1 MARWQPSPFLT
12 LSAGLHAAA
21 GVGLLVDPAGWP
33 VAVGALLANHAA
45 LTTAGRIIY
54 TPKQHIDARSV
65 SGYFDSVDNFCDVS
79 AASSSLN
86 RQMAISGCKI
96 DG

>member
-33 VAVGALLANHAA
+33 VAVGALLNPSA
-45 LTTAGRIIY
+45 TAC
-54 TPKQHIDARSV
+54 ARRCV
-65 SGYFDSVDNFCDVS
+65 
-79 AASSSLN
+79 
-86 RQMAISGCKI
+86 
-96 DG
+96 